1 MIINN
6 NSIFSLKFVLIGLIP
21 FLCNCITQQKRIN
34 NNDYYFNPKLK
45 EEKVEEIKDL
55 FYRQE
60 IISQDLKS
68 LTFSTRSLILA
79 EPCYNLGSGNP
90 VDINFDL
97 LRNNPETIQYELIHC
112 DRNWKK
118 SYISSINAIDG
129 FDVNYIENQNISYGS
144 VEQYINYSF
153 QLPNENTNFL
163 ISGNFIIK
171 IYVEGE
177 NENPLAVI
185 KFFVSEQISNLKFK
199 IDESSNVEES
209 KYLQAYELECSYNP
223 NNIMDPFSNIYINI
237 QQNHQDFDQQWIS
250 GPSFIKENKL
260 VFLPSDSQTFNG
272 GNEFRFFDM
281 SSFRIGSQKIDK
293 IYFNDTTFQI
303 LLKEDEKR
311 SYKQYL
317 QYKEMN
323 GRFFIRTYDND
334 QADFQSEYGWVQFRL
349 PMRKLVNDSIYIYG
363 QISNWAI
370 DDRFLM
376 KYDSLSKSYFNK
388 SILKQGYYNYIYVV
402 KNSQEISTRK
412 IEGSHFETSNE
423 YVVKIYYE
431 DPLNL
436 YDRIL
441 CYNLVKSN

>member
-1 MIINN
+1 MKLYKEFRFDIIFVAVIHIAGIIGIHLAPEIFLKTSFV
-6 NSIFSLKFVLIGLIP
+6 SIIIPLTLYLYRIKPIKIEWIIIFLVYLITFFSEWIG
-21 FLCNCITQQKRIN
+21 
-34 NNDYYFNPKLK
+34 
-45 EEKVEEIKDL
+45 
-55 FYRQE
+55 
-60 IISQDLKS
+60 
-68 LTFSTRSLILA
+68 
-79 EPCYNLGSGNP
+79 
-90 VDINFDL
+90 
-97 LRNNPETIQYELIHC
+97 
-112 DRNWKK
+112 
-118 SYISSINAIDG
+118 
-129 FDVNYIENQNISYGS
+129 VNYGWLFGSYEYGDS
-144 VEQYINYSF
+144 
-153 QLPNENTNFL
+153 L
-163 ISGNFIIK
+163 G
-171 IYVEGE
+171 
-177 NENPLAVI
+177 
-185 KFFVSEQISNLKFK
+185 FK
-199 IDESSNVEES
+199 IDESSNVEQS

-260 VFLPSDSQTFNG
+260 VFLPSDSQIFNG

-334 QADFQSEYGWVQFRL
+334 QEDFQSEYGWVQFRL

-402 KNSQEISTRK
+402 KNSQGISTRK